1 MWWKPLI
8 FPRFSTIAE
17 LTIAVARTSQATNIN
32 AVRAAVKTLIII
44 SKDPHAVAAVSSKIM
59 L

>member
-1 MWWKPLI
+1 MI